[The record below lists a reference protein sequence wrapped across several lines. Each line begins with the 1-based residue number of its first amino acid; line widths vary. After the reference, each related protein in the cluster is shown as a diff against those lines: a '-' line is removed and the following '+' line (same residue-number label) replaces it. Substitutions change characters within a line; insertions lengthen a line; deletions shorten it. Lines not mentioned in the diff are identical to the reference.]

1 MELLTFDDYVTIQR
15 ALGEGDE
22 YDVVEYGNVYS
33 GNCRYQQGGQ
43 VYNGVMVRN
52 SVCFIPEDVAVSDN
66 DRVTIVLSNA
76 RKMQGIVE
84 SYKNV
89 RLPLTHERLTRIILK
104 QVKDVAL

>member
-15 ALGEGDE
+15 ALTEGNE
-22 YDVVEYGNVYS
+22 YDVVEYENIYN

-43 VYNGVMVRN
+43 VYNGV
-52 SVCFIPEDVAVSDN
+52 CFIPEDIAVSEN
-66 DRVTIVLSNA
+66 DRITIVLSNS

-89 RLPLTHERLTRIILK
+89 RQSITHERLTRIILK
-104 QVKDVAL
+104 QVKDIVQ

>member
-15 ALGEGDE
+15 ALKEGDD

-33 GNCRYQQGGQ
+33 GNCRYQQDGQ
-43 VYNGVMVRN
+43 MYNGVMVYN

-76 RKMQGIVE
+76 RKMQGVVE

-89 RLPLTHERLTRIILK
+89 RQQLTHERLTRIILK
-104 QVKDVAL
+104 QVKDIE